1 MGKRVSRGGDLGGG
15 AWKRQK
21 VTHEAPTS
29 EEITTSRQ
37 LQQLLAFDQD
47 ATRARHGALL
57 CYS

>member
-21 VTHEAPTS
+21 VAHEAPTS

-57 CYS
+57 CYA